1 MITIKCAKC
10 KAKLFRYLKIGKG
23 QVRHLWPDRIIES
36 YAVVDGNQI
45 KCQCGNLI
53 GKDEIKYINLKRS
66 AFTHTGRKF
75 G

>member
-23 QVRHLWPDRIIES
+23 QVRHLWPDRISEDFSIHE
-36 YAVVDGNQI
+36 GNEI
-45 KCQCGNLI
+45 KCQCGNVI
-53 GKDEIKYINLKRS
+53 GKDEEKYINLKRS

>member
-23 QVRHLWPDRIIES
+23 QVRHLWPDRIAEDFSIH
-36 YAVVDGNQI
+36 DGNEI
-45 KCQCGNLI
+45 KCQCGNI
-53 GKDEIKYINLKRS
+53 VGKDECKYINLKRS

>member
-10 KAKLFRYLKIGKG
+10 KTKLFRYLKIGKG
-23 QVRHLWPDRIIES
+23 QVRHLWPSRIQEDLSIH
-36 YAVVDGNQI
+36 DGEVI
-45 KCQCGNLI
+45 KCPCGNEI
-53 GKDEIKYINLKRS
+53 GKDEEKYINLKRS